1 MLKEAVFHEPLWVY
15 ELRQQP
21 HTKVEEWAL
30 SKVLQTVQKLLYD
43 ESHSQLYRYDT
54 GEVVGGLDF
63 QSLLAAMWMQMSWL
77 LISDTAVKRC

>member
-43 ESHSQLYRYDT
+43 ESHSKLYR
-54 GEVVGGLDF
+54 
-63 QSLLAAMWMQMSWL
+63 
-77 LISDTAVKRC
+77 